1 MASLK
6 SLRISGSEL
15 RSWVALAAT
24 AGLFVG
30 LLAGPAL
37 ANSPTRQSVDPNGTP
52 AEHTISVSGEGKVV
66 LTPDVADVSLGVTI
80 QRDKAST
87 ASSDA
92 AQVMAAIIAALH
104 SLGIA
109 DADIQTTQLYVS
121 PMYNYGNSQSISGYQ
136 VSNIVSVH
144 VRDLTKLSDVID
156 QSVAAGATDVQG
168 VTFDVADRSAAESS
182 ARTAAVK
189 DARAHADTLA
199 AAAGV
204 TITGVQSISENSAT
218 PWPWPTVGFAGDAS
232 GAPKTPIQP
241 GSADLTIDVSVVYI
255 IP

>member
-6 SLRISGSEL
+6 SKVTGSEL

-30 LLAGPAL
+30 ILAGPVM
-37 ANSPTRQSVDPNGTP
+37 ANSPKSPLVDSNGNP
-52 AEHTISVSGEGKVV
+52 AEHTISVSGEGKVT
-66 LTPDVADVSLGVTI
+66 LTPDVADVSLGVTV
-80 QRDKAST
+80 QKDKAST
-87 ASSDA
+87 ARDA
-92 AQVMAAIIAALH
+92 AAQIMQAVIAALH
-104 SLGIA
+104 GLGIA
-109 DADIQTTQLYVS
+109 DADIKTTQLYVS
-121 PMYNYGNSQSISGYQ
+121 PMYDYGNTQTISGYQ
-136 VSNIVSVH
+136 MSNIVTVH
-144 VRDLTKLSDVID
+144 VRDLTKLADAID

-168 VTFDVADRSAAESS
+168 VTFDVSDRAAAEQG

-204 TITGVQSISENSAT
+204 TITGVQSISETTAT
-218 PWPWPTVGFAGDAS
+218 PWPWPVMGFAGDAS

-241 GSADLTIDVSVVYI
+241 GTADLTIDVAVVYI
-255 IP
+255 IG